1 VVGDDELLEVPV
13 RRGGAGYD
21 ELLEVPA
28 RRGGA
33 GDSELLEV
41 LARASTDPTA
51 TPHLRLLLLR
61 RREARWRR
69 GRERIRP
76 PSPPPPQIEAPAR
89 AGVDPAAA
97 PHLRVLL
104 IRYGSSPSPAYSIP
118 THAAAAAGG
127 LWRIGA
133 QSSGAFLLLHLPPHA
148 GVNCREAMRDRKRIT
163 TATLPPLRNGIVC
176 ASVRFAYAQREF
188 AGDSLTYRWNP

>member
-89 AGVDPAAA
+89 AGADPAAA

-104 IRYGSSPSPAYSIP
+104 IHHGSSPSPAYSTP
-118 THAAAAAGG
+118 THAAAAAAFGG
-127 LWRIGA
+127 SELKA
-133 QSSGAFLLLHLPPHA
+133 PAHSSSFISHRTRELTAVRRCTTGSVSPMQLFLLCATGSSAHQSVLH
-148 GVNCREAMRDRKRIT
+148 MRNENLLET
-163 TATLPPLRNGIVC
+163 V
-176 ASVRFAYAQREF
+176 
-188 AGDSLTYRWNP
+188 